1 VITATLFV
9 VAAAVGALGRA
20 EAGRRLD
27 RDLPWGTLAV
37 NVVGAFALGL
47 LATSSVPV
55 LTVVGVGAL
64 GTFTTFSSFARDVVA
79 VVEDGRPSAAL
90 AYLAATLV
98 LGVAAAWAGIALTT
112 APRPPPHRTG
122 EIPAA

>member
-1 VITATLFV
+1 VITAALFV
-9 VAAAVGALGRA
+9 VGAAVGALGRA

-37 NVVGAFALGL
+37 NVAGAFALGL
-47 LATSSVPV
+47 LATSSAPL

-79 VVEDGRPSAAL
+79 VVEDGRPGAAV

-98 LGVAAAWAGIALTT
+98 LGVAAAWAGIALTA
-112 APRPPPHRTG
+112 AP
-122 EIPAA
+122 